1 MDEDE
6 LCKLS
11 ARGLVQRQ
19 RVIVEKVKLIDAED
33 PDRDADPRI
42 DKLLA
47 ESDIIMDLLNP
58 IVRKRYRDDPVR
70 LAEWDDIYH
79 SCDDLKEEDD
89 PADGAAT

>member
-6 LCKLS
+6 LRKLS
-11 ARGLVQRQ
+11 ARGLFERQ

-58 IVRKRYRDDPVR
+58 MVRERYRDDPVT

-79 SCDDLKEEDD
+79 SCDDLEDDD
-89 PADGAAT
+89 PAGGAAN